1 MTDNP
6 PSGGAKPPV
15 LVGRHDRPF
24 GVMLGA
30 VGLFTV
36 FALTGFLSGVVPEEG
51 NGIYTSQVVVS
62 EAGKAGRA
70 VYRSEGCASCHTQQV
85 RPIVADVGLGGVTV
99 SDSNQVLGWRRYGP
113 DLAHVGS
120 RAETDLTGILTG
132 AGSHPSFSYL
142 SEEDLANLVVYL
154 SESK

>member
-1 MTDNP
+1 MPEST
-6 PSGGAKPPV
+6 GGPKRPL

-30 VGLFTV
+30 VGLFLV
-36 FALTGFLSGVVPEEG
+36 FVGTGFVGAVVPEAG

-70 VYRSEGCASCHTQQV
+70 VYRAEGCATCHTQQV
-85 RPIVADVGLGGVTV
+85 RPVVADVGLGGVTV
-99 SDSNQVLGWRRYGP
+99 SDSNQVLGRRRYGP

-120 RAETDLTGILTG
+120 REGTDLAGILTG
-132 AGSHPSFSYL
+132 AGDHPSFSYL
-142 SEEDLANLVVYL
+142 SEEDLSNLLAYL